1 MVAKKER
8 PIICWR
14 IWRPASRS
22 FSRRNRS
29 VSCRCLPN
37 AFDSRMPETDSVSSV
52 IADRSAMLLWVTA
65 ATSRRAR
72 PTRWVSQKKNGSV
85 PRDSSVSC
93 HESSSIATTVLI
105 TMTRLDSTPEA
116 VSVTTDCT
124 PPTSLERRD
133 WISPVRVEVKNSSVI
148 RGPPGTNRA
157 SSNATLISSG
167 LITPNPDVTRMSNPT
182 PTTRRRYGRKMPTT
196 RPSDARVT
204 GRRSASGSKWKK
216 CPRTFLSGYAGVA
229 LRPLGD
235 GHGSGENRVE
245 HVLGQDACEGV
256 LLAGVVRADQCVRA
270 DGRLGTVAEPR
281 PGAWHGVPGS
291 RERPQSGAPG
301 EGPQRDHPP
310 NPVQQ
315 PQLPDEIGQARVP
328 LLRRG
333 PVRRRGAL
341 DRGRHVRPLETES
354 IVAVVRGG
362 LVGQAG
368 AVHRGE
374 QPVTGAVAGE
384 DPPGPVAAVS
394 RRGQP
399 HHEDPGVGV
408 AESGHR
414 ARPVALARVSSRRVG
429 GGLFPPCD
437 QPRTQAAP

>member
-1 MVAKKER
+1 MFER
-8 PIICWR
+8 YVCQIPR
-14 IWRPASRS
+14 RP
-22 FSRRNRS
+22 
-29 VSCRCLPN
+29 
-37 AFDSRMPETDSVSSV
+37 EITG
-52 IADRSAMLLWVTA
+52 TA
-65 ATSRRAR
+65 TIR
-72 PTRWVSQKKNGSV
+72 
-85 PRDSSVSC
+85 
-93 HESSSIATTVLI
+93 ATT
-105 TMTRLDSTPEA
+105 TY
-116 VSVTTDCT
+116 
-124 PPTSLERRD
+124 
-133 WISPVRVEVKNSSVI
+133 SSAI

-291 RERPQSGAPG
+291 RERPQSGVPG
-301 EGPQRDHPP
+301 EGPQRDHRPS
-310 NPVQQ
+310 PVQKL
-315 PQLPDEIGQARVP
+315 QLPDEIGQARVP

-341 DRGRHVRPLETES
+341 HRRGNVRALEPEPIIAVDR
-354 IVAVVRGG
+354 RG
-362 LVGQAG
+362 LAGQAG
-368 AVHRGE
+368 PVHRGE
-374 QPVTGAVAGE
+374 QPVAGTVAGE
-384 DPPGPVAAVS
+384 DPPGPVA
-394 RRGQP
+394 
-399 HHEDPGVGV
+399 
-408 AESGHR
+408 
-414 ARPVALARVSSRRVG
+414 
-429 GGLFPPCD
+429 
-437 QPRTQAAP
+437 T